1 MDLKLLTYIA
11 GKHLFS
17 RLKQSVIAAL
27 GVTFGIG
34 MFITLSTFMTGLNGL
49 LDSLTMDRTPHI
61 HLYKEIGPSAQQ
73 PLHFSK
79 AHENDLLVIKSIKPK
94 RQQNRIA
101 SASSMIRSIRSY
113 PEVRGVSPQ
122 VSSQVFYKAGATDLN
137 GMVSG
142 IDVAEEVRLF
152 PLEDY
157 VVEGN
162 TDALARDDNA
172 IILGFGVAR
181 KLSTGIGSRVQLVS
195 PGGNRL
201 SLKVVG
207 LYSSGMAD
215 IDDRQ
220 SYVNIG
226 TARRLLGET
235 SGYVTAINV
244 KLYDIENALPLA
256 EHFASLYDIK
266 ALDIGTAN
274 AQFDTGTSIRNLI
287 TYVVSITLLLVAGF
301 GIYNILN
308 MFIREKMNDIAILKA
323 TGFSGKEVKTIF
335 MIQAM
340 TIGVF
345 GGVTGLL
352 LGWGLS
358 TLIDHTPFE
367 IDALPTITTYPVNF
381 DPLYFIIGFAF
392 ALVASFFAGYLPA
405 NKAMKMDPVDVLR
418 GQ

>member
-1 MDLKLLTYIA
+1 MDLKLLFYIA
-11 GKHLFS
+11 GKHIFS
-17 RLKQSVIAAL
+17 RLKQSIIAAL

-34 MFITLSTFMTGLNGL
+34 MFITMSTFMTGLNGL
-49 LDSLTMDRTPHI
+49 LDGLILDRTPHI
-61 HLYKEIGPSAQQ
+61 HLYKEIGPSVRQ
-73 PLHFSK
+73 PLNLSTEY
-79 AHENDLLVIKSIKPK
+79 AEDLLVINSIKPK
-94 RQQNRIA
+94 PQQARIA
-101 SASSMIRSIRSY
+101 SASSVIRNIRSY

-122 VSSQVFYKAGATDLN
+122 VNAQIFYSAGAIDLN

-157 VVEGN
+157 IVEGS
-162 TDALARDDNA
+162 TDALKRDDNA

-181 KLSTGIGSRVQLVS
+181 KLSVGIDSRVQLIS
-195 PGGNRL
+195 TGGNRL

-207 LYSSGMAD
+207 LYQSGLAEAD
-215 IDDRQ
+215 DVQ

-226 TARRLLGET
+226 TARRLLGE
-235 SGYVTAINV
+235 SSSYVTAINV
-244 KLYDIENALPLA
+244 KLYDISNALPLA
-256 EHFASLYDIK
+256 QHFAELFDIK
-266 ALDIGTAN
+266 AVDIGTAN

-323 TGFSGKEVKTIF
+323 TGFSGREVKSIF

-340 TIGVF
+340 VIGIF
-345 GGVTGLL
+345 GGISGLL
-352 LGWGLS
+352 VGYGLS
-358 TLIDHTPFE
+358 VIIDRTPFE
-367 IDALPTITTYPVNF
+367 MEALPTITTYPVNF
-381 DPLYFIIGFAF
+381 DPLYFVIGFVF

>member
-1 MDLKLLTYIA
+1 MDLKLLFYIA
-11 GKHLFS
+11 EKHIFS
-17 RLKQSVIAAL
+17 RLKQSIIASL

-34 MFITLSTFMTGLNGL
+34 MFITMSTFMTGLNSL
-49 LDSLTMDRTPHI
+49 LDGLALDRTPHI
-61 HLYKEIGPSAQQ
+61 HLYKEIGPSALQ
-73 PLHFSK
+73 PLNISTE
-79 AHENDLLVIKSIKPK
+79 HEEDLLVIHSIKPK
-94 RQQNRIA
+94 LQQNRIA
-101 SASSMIRSIRSY
+101 SATSMIRSIRSY

-122 VSSQVFYKAGATDLN
+122 VNSQIFYSAGAIDLN

-157 VVEGN
+157 IVAGS
-162 TDALARDDNA
+162 TDDLERDDNA

-181 KLSTGIGSRVQLVS
+181 KLSVGINSRVQLLS
-195 PGGNRL
+195 TEGNRL

-207 LYSSGMAD
+207 LYQSGLAEVDD
-215 IDDRQ
+215 IQ
-220 SYVNIG
+220 SFVNIG
-226 TARRLLGET
+226 TARRLLGE
-235 SGYVTAINV
+235 SNGYVTAVNV
-244 KLYDIENALPLA
+244 KLYDISEALPLA
-256 EHFASLYDIK
+256 QHFSKLFDIK
-266 ALDIGTAN
+266 AVDIGTAN

-323 TGFSGKEVKTIF
+323 TGFSGREVKYIF
-335 MIQAM
+335 IIQAM
-340 TIGVF
+340 AIGIF
-345 GGVTGLL
+345 GGISGLL
-352 LGWGLS
+352 LGYGLS
-358 TLIDHTPFE
+358 VLIDHAPFE
-367 IDALPTITTYPVNF
+367 IESLPTITTYPVNF
-381 DPLYFIIGFAF
+381 DPLYFVIGFVF

>member
-1 MDLKLLTYIA
+1 MNWKLLIYIA
-11 GKHLFS
+11 RKHLSS

-73 PLHFSK
+73 PLDLSK
-79 AHENDLLVIKSIKPK
+79 VHQNDLLVISSIKP
-94 RQQNRIA
+94 RQQQSRIA
-101 SASSMIRSIRSY
+101 SASNMIRSIRSY

-122 VSSQVFYKAGATDLN
+122 VSSQVFYNAGATDLN

-157 VVEGN
+157 VVEGS
-162 TDALARDDNA
+162 TDALMRNENA

-181 KLSTGIGSRVQLVS
+181 KLSTGIGDRVQLVS

-201 SLKVVG
+201 SLEVVG
-207 LYSSGMAD
+207 LYSSGMAE
-215 IDDRQ
+215 IDDSQ
-220 SYVNIG
+220 SFVNIG

-244 KLYDIENALPLA
+244 KLYDLENALPLA
-256 EHFASLYDIK
+256 KHFAKIFDIK
-266 ALDIGTAN
+266 AVDIGTAN

-323 TGFSGKEVKTIF
+323 TGFSGKEVKRIF

-340 TIGVF
+340 AIGVF
-345 GGVTGLL
+345 GGVSGLL

-358 TLIDHTPFE
+358 VLIDHTPFE

-381 DPLYFIIGFAF
+381 DPLYFIIGFVF

>member
-1 MDLKLLTYIA
+1 MNPQLLIYIA
-11 GKHLFS
+11 GKHISS
-17 RLKQSVIAAL
+17 RLRQSVIAAL
-27 GVTFGIG
+27 GVTFGVG
-34 MFITLSTFMTGLNGL
+34 MFITLSTFMTGLNSL

-61 HLYKEIGPSAQQ
+61 HLYKEVGPSAQQ
-73 PLHFSK
+73 PLNLS
-79 AHENDLLVIKSIKPK
+79 ETYGDDLLVISSIKPK

-101 SASSMIRSIRSY
+101 AASSMIRSIRSY

-122 VSSQVFYKAGATDLN
+122 VTSQVFYSAGAIDLN
-137 GMVSG
+137 GVVTG
-142 IDVAEEVRLF
+142 IDVAEEARLF
-152 PLEDY
+152 PFEDY
-157 VVEGN
+157 VVEGS
-162 TDALARDDNA
+162 TRALERDDNA
-172 IILGFGVAR
+172 IILGYGVAR
-181 KLSTGIGSRVQLVS
+181 KLSTGIGGRVQLVS
-195 PGGNRL
+195 ATGNRV
-201 SLKVVG
+201 SLKVAG
-207 LYSSGMAD
+207 LYLSGMSEV
-215 IDDRQ
+215 DDSQ
-220 SYVNIG
+220 SFVNIG
-226 TARRLLGET
+226 TARRLLGES

-244 KLYDIENALPLA
+244 KLFDIEKALPLA
-256 EHFASLYDIK
+256 QHFAKLYHIK

-345 GGVTGLL
+345 GGISGLL

-358 TLIDHTPFE
+358 ALIDRTPFE
-367 IDALPTITTYPVNF
+367 MESLPTITTYPVNF
-381 DPLYFIIGFAF
+381 SPLFFIIGFVF

-418 GQ
+418 GK

>member
-1 MDLKLLTYIA
+1 MDPKLLFYIA
-11 GKHLFS
+11 RKHISS
-17 RLKQSVIAAL
+17 RLKQSVIASL

-61 HLYKEIGPSAQQ
+61 HLYKEVGPSAQQ
-73 PLHFSK
+73 PVNLSK
-79 AHENDLLVIKSIKPK
+79 TYENDLLVINSIKPK

-101 SASSMIRSIRSY
+101 AASSIIRNIRTY
-113 PEVRGVSPQ
+113 PEVKGVSPQ
-122 VSSQVFYKAGATDLN
+122 VASQIFYSAGATDLN

-142 IDVAEEVRLF
+142 IDVAEEQRLF
-152 PLEDY
+152 PFQDY
-157 VVEGN
+157 VVEGSLG
-162 TDALARDDNA
+162 ALERDDNA
-172 IILGFGVAR
+172 IILGYGVAR
-181 KLSTGIGSRVQLVS
+181 NLSTGIGGRVQLVS
-195 PGGNRL
+195 PSGNRL
-201 SLKVVG
+201 SLKIAG
-207 LYSSGMAD
+207 LYRSGIAE
-215 IDDRQ
+215 IDDSQ
-220 SYVNIG
+220 SFVNIG
-226 TARRLLGET
+226 TARRLLGES

-244 KLYDIENALPLA
+244 KLYDISNALPLA
-256 EHFASLYDIK
+256 QQFTKLFNIK
-266 ALDIGTAN
+266 AVDIGTAN
-274 AQFDTGTSIRNLI
+274 ADFDTGTSIRNLI

-340 TIGVF
+340 AIGIF
-345 GGVTGLL
+345 GGVSGLL
-352 LGWGLS
+352 LGYGLS
-358 TLIDHTPFE
+358 VLIDNTPFE
-367 IDALPTITTYPVNF
+367 IASLPAITTYPINF
-381 DPLYFIIGFAF
+381 DPLYFIIGFVF

>member
-1 MDLKLLTYIA
+1 MNLQLLIYIA
-11 GKHLFS
+11 GKHISS
-17 RLKQSVIAAL
+17 RLRQSVIAAL
-27 GVTFGIG
+27 GVTFGVG
-34 MFITLSTFMTGLNGL
+34 MFITLSTFMTGLNSL

-73 PLHFSK
+73 PLNLS
-79 AHENDLLVIKSIKPK
+79 ETYTDDLLVINSVKPK

-122 VSSQVFYKAGATDLN
+122 VTSQVFYSAGAIDLN
-137 GMVSG
+137 GVVTG

-157 VVEGN
+157 VVEGS
-162 TDALARDDNA
+162 TRALERDDNA
-172 IILGFGVAR
+172 IILGYGVAR
-181 KLSTGIGSRVQLVS
+181 KLSTGIDGRVQLVS
-195 PGGNRL
+195 PGGNRVT
-201 SLKVVG
+201 LKVVG
-207 LYSSGMAD
+207 LYLSGMAEV
-215 IDDRQ
+215 DDSQ

-235 SGYVTAINV
+235 SGYVTSINV
-244 KLYDIENALPLA
+244 KLFDIEKALPLA
-256 EHFASLYDIK
+256 KHFAELYQIK
-266 ALDIGTAN
+266 AVDIGTAN

-345 GGVTGLL
+345 GGISGLL

-358 TLIDHTPFE
+358 ALIDRTPFE
-367 IDALPTITTYPVNF
+367 MESLPTITTYPVNF
-381 DPLYFIIGFAF
+381 SPLFFIIGFVF

-418 GQ
+418 GK